1 MIALIVGAVLA
12 VCALTFV
19 LYPIFFGA
27 RQTKPASTPAAA
39 GDRSIDDEIEAAVRA
54 YREKKHDRCAG
65 CGTPV
70 GARDARYC
78 PNCGARLRS

>member
-1 MIALIVGAVLA
+1 MIPLIVGTVLA
-12 VCALTFV
+12 VGALVFV

-27 RQTKPASTPAAA
+27 RRPTEATSSVAADKASI
-39 GDRSIDDEIEAAVRA
+39 SDEIEAAVRA
-54 YREKKHDRCAG
+54 YRRKMHDRCAA

-78 PNCGARLRS
+78 SNCGNRLPA

>member
-1 MIALIVGAVLA
+1 MIPLIVGTVLA
-12 VCALTFV
+12 VGALTFV

-27 RQTKPASTPAAA
+27 RQTKQAAPVA
-39 GDRSIDDEIEAAVRA
+39 VDKLSINDEIETAVRA
-54 YREKKHDRCAG
+54 YRDKKHDRCAA

-78 PNCGARLRS
+78 SNCGNRLPA